1 MREDDRMSGVW
12 GIKAEEFFWS
22 LRDQNVLIQTTQGRY
37 KGTLVGCSPYTLVVH
52 QENGLEILIFKGQIV
67 YVHRG

>member
-1 MREDDRMSGVW
+1 
-12 GIKAEEFFWS
+12 
-22 LRDQNVLIQTTQGRY
+22 
-37 KGTLVGCSPYTLVVH
+37 LVGCSPYTLVVH